1 MDANWTVS
9 FLTCFICSVLT
20 FFSVLNICKYFHID
34 EKDVVQRLVAVKNHD
49 FRGNI
54 KQKIGDNNFAVTK
67 SNFRFKIFSNLFGNV
82 KLADHIKSLLDQAN
96 IPWQVDTFI
105 IISMM
110 LGAIPLV
117 FGLFLF
123 PVIAI
128 FSPVMLFIPFI
139 YTKIRIKKR
148 LTLFTQQLPDA
159 IDLLCNALRAGHS
172 LFSAFE
178 VIVNEMPDPI
188 NHIFKILTDEI
199 ALGIDTKDA
208 MKSVQDIVPQSVD
221 FRFFTT
227 VVILQ
232 REIGGNLIKLLEIL
246 AQTIRER
253 FKMIGQLKAQTMQAR
268 LSGII
273 VSVIPPVICLVLFI
287 MAPDYMNY
295 LINHIFGKISLCVS
309 IILMIIG
316 YIIINKITDIDI

>member
-1 MDANWTVS
+1 MDASWTVNL
-9 FLTCFICSVLT
+9 LTCLICSVLT
-20 FFSVLNICKYFHID
+20 FFSVFNICKYFHVD

-49 FRGNI
+49 FRGKIN
-54 KQKIGDNNFAVTK
+54 QKIGDGSFAVTR

-82 KLADHIKSLLDQAN
+82 KLADHIKMLLDQAN
-96 IPWQVDTFI
+96 IPWQVDTFLI
-105 IISMM
+105 LSLI
-110 LGAIPLV
+110 LGAIPLI
-117 FGLFLF
+117 FGLFFFPAIAVFAPVLF
-123 PVIAI
+123 FVP
-128 FSPVMLFIPFI
+128 LI
-139 YTKIRIKKR
+139 YTKIKIKKR

-159 IDLLCNALRAGHS
+159 LDLLCNALRAGHS

-178 VIVNEMPDPI
+178 IIVNEMPDPI

-208 MKSVQDIVPQSVD
+208 MKFVQDTVPQSVD

-268 LSGII
+268 LSGVI
-273 VSVIPPVICLVLFI
+273 VSVIPPVICLVLFV

-295 LINHIFGKISLCVS
+295 LTNHIIGKIALFTSVV
-309 IILMIIG
+309 LMIIG